1 MLGARPP
8 RLRGGARRSAPR
20 RPHEPRTA
28 RAQLPWDWCI
38 AIASL
43 SIEREL
49 KDLSPEERRAE
60 RPARSV
66 PALNELHAW
75 LTAQSAIMLPK
86 SSFGKA
92 VTYCLNPWDKLQGY
106 LLDDRLEIDNN
117 RTERAIKPFAIG
129 RKNRLFSNT
138 PRGARI
144 SAILYSLVET
154 AKENGLKPFE
164 YITYLLECM
173 PNLNL
178 AAPGVLES
186 LMPWSESLP
195 AACRMVPRSA

>member
-1 MLGARPP
+1 M
-8 RLRGGARRSAPR
+8 
-20 RPHEPRTA
+20 
-28 RAQLPWDWCI
+28 
-38 AIASL
+38 

-75 LTAQSAIMLPK
+75 LMAQSAIMLPK

-129 RKNRLFSNT
+129 RKNRLLSNT